1 MIFSYAAKAFN
12 DKMRKQLLKIWKKK
26 RAGDFSTLSINYMK
40 KQIFFLI
47 IKIHSNSQN
56 ITFIKQA

>member
-1 MIFSYAAKAFN
+1 MIFSYAKAFN
-12 DKMRKQLLKIWKKK
+12 DKMRKQLLKIGKKK

-47 IKIHSNSQN
+47 IKIHSNRQN

>member
-1 MIFSYAAKAFN
+1 MIFSYAKPFN
-12 DKMRKQLLKIWKKK
+12 DKMRKQLLKIWKKRK
-26 RAGDFSTLSINYMK
+26 NAGDFSTLSVNYMK
-40 KQIFFLI
+40 KQIFFI

>member
-1 MIFSYAAKAFN
+1 MIFSYAKAFN
-12 DKMRKQLLKIWKKK
+12 DKMRKQLLKIGEKK

-47 IKIHSNSQN
+47 KIHSNSQN